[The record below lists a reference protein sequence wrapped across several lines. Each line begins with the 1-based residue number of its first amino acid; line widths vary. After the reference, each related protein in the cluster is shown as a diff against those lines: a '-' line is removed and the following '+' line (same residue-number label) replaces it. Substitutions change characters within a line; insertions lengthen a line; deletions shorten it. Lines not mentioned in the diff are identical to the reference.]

1 MPLFIVENGLGAV
14 DEVVDGAIHD
24 DYRIDYLSKHMSE
37 AKKAVQDG
45 VDLIG
50 YLSWAP
56 IDLISMST
64 SEMTKRY
71 GYIYVD
77 QDNYGNGSMKRIKK
91 DSFEWYKNV
100 ISTNGT
106 SL

>member
-1 MPLFIVENGLGAV
+1 
-14 DEVVDGAIHD
+14 DGIRDRNVTGVQTCALPIL
-24 DYRIDYLSKHMSE
+24 DYLSKHMSV